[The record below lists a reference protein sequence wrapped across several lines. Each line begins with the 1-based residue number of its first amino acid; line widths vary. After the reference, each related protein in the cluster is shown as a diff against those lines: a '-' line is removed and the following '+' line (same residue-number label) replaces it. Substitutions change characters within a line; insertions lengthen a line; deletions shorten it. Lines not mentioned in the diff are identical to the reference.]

1 MSSTDTAG
9 LLSLLDPGFGIP
21 PDVTF
26 TCREHEDKHEHEELG
41 EVHAHKIV
49 LALKSTVFK
58 KMIYTQGE
66 RLPTDVVTNLKAFKL
81 MINFMYEKEDIWAGI
96 SLVELFQVA
105 FLATKYNMEGLMDKV
120 GEVVS
125 TRPISFSV
133 SH

>member
-1 MSSTDTAG
+1 MSSTDTAS
-9 LLSLLDPGFGIP
+9 LQSLLDPEFGIP

-26 TCREHEDKHEHEELG
+26 ICGEHEDRG

-58 KMIYTQGE
+58 KMFFTPGE
-66 RLPTDVVTNLKAFKL
+66 TLKTDVVTNIKAFKL
-81 MINFMYEKEDIWAGI
+81 MINFMYEKEDIWAEI

-120 GEVVS
+120 GEVDL
-125 TRPISFSV
+125 T
-133 SH
+133 

>member
-1 MSSTDTAG
+1 MSSTDTAS
-9 LLSLLDPGFGIP
+9 LPSLLDPGFGIP

-26 TCREHEDKHEHEELG
+26 TCREDEGKHEDLG

-66 RLPTDVVTNLKAFKL
+66 RLQTDVVTNIKAFKL

-120 GEVVS
+120 GEGDLPL
-125 TRPISFSV
+125 PIVCFWDRS
-133 SH
+133 